1 MTPIKYFIFLLF
13 FSIFTSSNS
22 DAEILYTDKSA
33 SNIPSDGYRIDSG
46 YSRNTN
52 GDIRHLDV
60 PNPVDKDFV
69 GVITLDVAA
78 TDISRK
84 IFWVNQKIPVQK
96 PGILTL
102 LYPQTEIAS
111 HGPSLNVANLAG
123 LIIKADGQRL
133 KWYRA
138 NSDPHAFHI
147 NVPDGI
153 TSLDIS
159 YQVIAGT
166 DELMPDLVNIQWQKI
181 ILYPAGWYAS
191 RLIYNIN
198 LILPKGL
205 ETVSSLRHKIVA
217 NEKIEISK
225 ASLETLLDTPFY
237 GARYV
242 NRIELLSNSPT
253 VVLNVIAERPSDTV
267 VPKKRIDELK
277 KMVEQTLLV
286 FRPKQLKR
294 YDFIVRL
301 SDGGYSGGTEHATSG
316 EIMGSSVYFTEWDQ
330 QLINR
335 DIIPHELV
343 HAWNGLSLMPADLWV
358 STPNERQGTSLLW
371 VYEGQTEMWGRVLAA
386 RSGLRSKQE
395 TLDILALDAAEV
407 SNRPGRSWRPL
418 SDDVN
423 YPSFMLHKRVPWKD
437 WQRRKDYYK
446 EGVLLWLEVEAIIRS
461 LTAGTKGLDDFS
473 RLFFAQSGEQ
483 KTYTFESLCSVLNSI
498 APYDWKGFF
507 DHKVDGYDSEPLDAL
522 EKLGWVLT
530 YDSKPSE
537 AYLQNEKENEVTDLS
552 YSIGLSVSED
562 GDIASVSWQ
571 SPAFLSG
578 LSPRTQILSVA
589 GKPYSREVIINAV
602 RDAHRTP
609 IQLEVEQDKQRRFV
623 TINYKG
629 TLRYPKLKR
638 LEKVH
643 DGLSTFLKPLANE
656 DK

>member
-1 MTPIKYFIFLLF
+1 MKPIKFFVFTLFLL
-13 FSIFTSSNS
+13 IFTSTHS
-22 DAEILYTDKSA
+22 DAELLNTDKSA
-33 SNIPSDGYRIDSG
+33 PNIQSKDNRVDSG
-46 YSRNTN
+46 YVRNTN
-52 GDIRHLDV
+52 GHIRHHDV
-60 PNPVDKDFV
+60 PKPVDKDFI
-69 GVITLDVAA
+69 GVITLDLDA
-78 TDISRK
+78 TDVSRN
-84 IFWVNQKIPVQK
+84 IFWVSQKIPVQK
-96 PGILTL
+96 TGILTL
-102 LYPQTEIAS
+102 LYPQTETAS

-123 LIIKADGQRL
+123 LMIKADGQRL

-153 TSLDIS
+153 KSLDVS
-159 YQVIAGT
+159 YQVIANA
-166 DELMPDLVNIQWQKI
+166 DDLMPDLVNIQWQKI

-191 RLIYNIN
+191 RLIYTIN
-198 LILPKGL
+198 LTLPHGL

-217 NEKIEISK
+217 NEKVEIAK
-225 ASLETLLDTPFY
+225 TSLETLLDTPFY

-242 NRIELLSNSPT
+242 NRIELLPTSPT
-253 VVLNVIAERPSDTV
+253 VVINVIAQRPADTLI
-267 VPKKRIDELK
+267 PKKRIDELK
-277 KMVEQTLLV
+277 KMVEQTLVV

-294 YDFIVRL
+294 YDFIVKL
-301 SDGGYSGGTEHATSG
+301 SDDGYSGGTEHATSS
-316 EIMGSSVYFTEWDQ
+316 EIMGSSDYFTKWDQ

-358 STPNERQGTSLLW
+358 STPNEPQGTSLLW

-423 YPSFMLHKRVPWKD
+423 YPSFMLHKRVPWTD

-446 EGVLLWLEVEAIIRS
+446 EGILLWLEVEAIIRS
-461 LTAGTKGLDDFS
+461 LTDGKKGLDDFS
-473 RLFFAQSGEQ
+473 RSFFAQTGEQ
-483 KTYTFESLCSVLNSI
+483 KTYTFESLCSELQSI

-522 EKLGWVLT
+522 EKLGWLLT

-552 YSIGLSVSED
+552 YSIGLSISED

-571 SPAFLSG
+571 SPAFFSG

-589 GKPYSREVIINAV
+589 GKPYSREVIISAV
-602 RDAHRTP
+602 REAHRTP
-609 IQLEVEQDKQRRFV
+609 IQLEVEQDKQRRLV

-629 TLRYPKLKR
+629 TLRYPKLER
-638 LEKVH
+638 VEKIH
-643 DGLSTFLKPLANE
+643 DGLSTFLQPLTNK